1 MKNVR
6 TIALSLALGLTV
18 LAPAAAL
25 AKHGADDPS
34 GDDRGGQRVVDDSG
48 DRGGGGGRDD
58 SSGRRDSTRSRSA
71 TRVRRAT
78 GTCTGSS
85 TAKLKA
91 KPDDGRLEAELEV
104 DQNRNGVTWTVS
116 LRRNGTVVT
125 RARPTTVAPSGSFSV
140 ERKIANPAGTDTIS
154 ARAVSPTGE
163 VCTASVTI

>member
-1 MKNVR
+1 MPKIR
-6 TIALSLALGLTV
+6 TITLSLALALTA
-18 LAPAAAL
+18 LAPAAAV
-25 AKHGADDPS
+25 AKNGADDPP
-34 GDDRGGQRVVDDSG
+34 GDDRGGQRVVDDSSS
-48 DRGGGGGRDD
+48 GGSDD
-58 SSGRRDSTRSRSA
+58 SSSGRRDGTRSRSA

-78 GTCTGSS
+78 GTCTGNS

-91 KPDDGRLEAELEV
+91 KPDDGRLEAEFEV
-104 DQNRNGVTWTVS
+104 DQNRNGVRWTVS

-140 ERKIANPAGTDTIS
+140 ERRIANPAGTDTIS

>member
-6 TIALSLALGLTV
+6 TITLSLALVLTA

-25 AKHGADDPS
+25 AKHGADDPA
-34 GDDRGGQRVVDDSG
+34 GDDRGGPRVVDDSSTG
-48 DRGGGGGRDD
+48 RSGGGDD

-91 KPDDGRLEAELEV
+91 KPDDGRLETEFEV

-125 RARPTTVAPSGSFSV
+125 RARPSTVAPSGSFSV
-140 ERKIANPAGTDTIS
+140 ERRIANPAARTRS
-154 ARAVSPTGE
+154 ARAPSARP
-163 VCTASVTI
+163 ARSARRR